1 MTENKTI
8 INKSNFGILYEEI
21 VTDYVA
27 KKPFKS
33 KKEKTW
39 L

>member
-8 INKSNFGILYEEI
+8 INKRNFSILYEEI
-21 VTDYVA
+21 VTDYVT